1 MNSENKQVALV
12 TGASRGIGEAI
23 ARELAEA
30 GYLVACTARSVEA
43 IEALAKDIGGLA
55 VPFDLMDAQ
64 ATRAGIERIEAELG
78 PIDILVNNAG
88 VAASAPI
95 DQVSD
100 EEWDRIMQ
108 INVTAGFRLT
118 QACVPGMIERGWGRV
133 IFIASNAGLRGY
145 AYTAAYCASKHA
157 VIGLTRSLSEEL
169 ARTGITVNAICPG
182 FVETDMARDAIDR
195 IEQTTS
201 RDQAAARKALERMNP
216 QNRLIQVDEIAHL
229 TTSLVAHGAR
239 GINGQAI
246 AVDGGQVMH

>member
-1 MNSENKQVALV
+1 MNTENKQVALV

-23 ARELAEA
+23 ARELAAA
-30 GYLVACTARSVEA
+30 GYLVACTARNAAA
-43 IEALAKDIGGLA
+43 IEKLANDIGGLA
-55 VPFDLMDAQ
+55 VPFDLMDAE
-64 ATRAGIERIEAELG
+64 ATADGLARIEAELG

-88 VAASAPI
+88 IAESAPV
-95 DQVSD
+95 DKVTD
-100 EEWDRIMQ
+100 DAWNRIME
-108 INVTAGFRLT
+108 INLTAGFRLT
-118 QACVPGMIERGWGRV
+118 RACVPGMIERGWGRI

-169 ARTGITVNAICPG
+169 ARNGITVNAICPG

-195 IEQTTS
+195 IEETTS
-201 RDQAAARKALERMNP
+201 RDQAGARKALERMNP
-216 QNRLIQVDEIAHL
+216 QNRLIQVDEVAHL
-229 TTSLVAHGAR
+229 TLSLIADGAR